1 MRSLDVV
8 EILRSGRSVER
19 YQEAGNSM
27 LPILKSNQP
36 VTLEPI
42 GGRELKVGDIVFC
55 KVGGGFYTHKIS
67 KIRGK
72 QCQISNN
79 HHFVNGWVSR
89 NSIYGIVTKIWDK

>member
-8 EILRSGRSVER
+8 DILRSGKSILR
-19 YQEAGNSM
+19 YKEAGDSM

-42 GGRELKVGDIVFC
+42 GSRVLKVGDIVFC
-55 KVGGGFYTHKIS
+55 KVNGNFYTHKIT

-72 QCQISNN
+72 QYQISNN

-89 NSIYGIVTKIWDK
+89 NSIYGVVTKIWEK